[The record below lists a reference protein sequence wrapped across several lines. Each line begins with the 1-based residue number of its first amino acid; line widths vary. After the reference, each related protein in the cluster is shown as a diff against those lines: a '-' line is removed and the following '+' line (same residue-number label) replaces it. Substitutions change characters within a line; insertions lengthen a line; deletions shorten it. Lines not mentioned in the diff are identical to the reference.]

1 MYVMY
6 VCMYVCMSCNV
17 FICIY
22 LGTTIGMYKMS
33 CSTLCYVCTA
43 LMCVYTLSQPTP
55 PILNFTLLS
64 LVPIH
69 LQDHDDSTKY

>member
-1 MYVMY
+1 MYV
-6 VCMYVCMSCNV
+6 
-17 FICIY
+17 ICIY
-22 LGTTIGMYKMS
+22 LYL
-33 CSTLCYVCTA
+33 STCRNYHRYECTKCHVQRCARVFCTA